1 MAWITLEVSTSINVN
16 LNLNLVE
23 NDFQM
28 KEIKT
33 ESTRKW
39 SNLSN
44 GVMEIKGTEINAPL
58 N

>member
-33 ESTRKW
+33 TRKW

-44 GVMEIKGTEINAPL
+44 GVMEIKGTEINVPL